1 MSKGRVTHLVVEGP
15 TDQTFLAE
23 PLQQLFALTSQSV
36 QFAVLGNDVTSDE
49 RLSDKSFMSR
59 IWSSIASTLSQLGLC
74 KSDLS
79 RIIQITDLDGAFIPD
94 SNIVGGWKGN
104 ELFYTDNC
112 IHAKDAQEIR
122 RRNARKRRRIDTLL
136 QTNSLSGIP
145 YLLCYMSQNIEHVL
159 VDERNC
165 FYKNKKLLA
174 KERRSQWGKDLSTFK
189 SIMQKYNDSCQTWQ
203 ESWAYVRT
211 GLHSLE
217 RGTNLAR
224 CFPDGWMD
232 SCDPSSIS

>member
-1 MSKGRVTHLVVEGP
+1 MSKGRVTLLVVEGP

-23 PLQQLFALTSQSV
+23 PLQQLFALASQSV
-36 QFAVLGNDVTSDE
+36 RFAVLGNDVTSDE
-49 RLSDKSFMSR
+49 RLSDKSFISR

-136 QTNSLSGIP
+136 QINSLSGIP

-165 FYKNKKLLA
+165 FYKTRSSWQRKEGPSGGKTSAPSRASCKNTMIPAKLGRNHGPTC
-174 KERRSQWGKDLSTFK
+174 ERGCTHW
-189 SIMQKYNDSCQTWQ
+189 NAEQTWLG
-203 ESWAYVRT
+203 V
-211 GLHSLE
+211 
-217 RGTNLAR
+217 
-224 CFPDGWMD
+224 FPTVGWTAA
-232 SCDPSSIS
+232 IRLL